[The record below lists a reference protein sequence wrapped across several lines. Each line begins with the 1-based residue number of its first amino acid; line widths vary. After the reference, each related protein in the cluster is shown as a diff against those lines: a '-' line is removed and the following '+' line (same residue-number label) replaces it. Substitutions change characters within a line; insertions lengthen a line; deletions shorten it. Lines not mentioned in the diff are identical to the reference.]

1 MSPRRKAPR
10 LASKAARDACDEAG
24 ASQETAVVTRRAA
37 AAAQHV
43 PAGGRHGLLDMPT
56 PVLESVFSLLDIE
69 SKQSLRQA
77 CKLLE
82 AVAQGFPAVWGGSA
96 YLNRG
101 GALQAQLAEGGASA
115 KRSWLQFLRRR
126 VGALHSLRITSSAL
140 FAPQVAPVLALSA
153 ACPLPV
159 LSCLSLDLHSMT
171 TRQSQRLLKVPR
183 LILCRLA
190 VLSSMPLPRAPAPQS
205 VHPRPA
211 AV

>member
-1 MSPRRKAPR
+1 MPYSYGVVAAYCLADTLAKA
-10 LASKAARDACDEAG
+10 
-24 ASQETAVVTRRAA
+24 RAA
-37 AAAQHV
+37 AAAHHM
-43 PAGGRHGLLDMPT
+43 PRGGHGLLDLPT
-56 PVLESVFSLLDIE
+56 PVLESVYSLLDIE

-82 AVAQGFPAVWGGSA
+82 AVAQGFPALWGGSA
-96 YLNRG
+96 VINRG

-159 LSCLSLDLHSMT
+159 LSSLSLDLHSMT

-183 LILCRLA
+183 LLRE
-190 VLSSMPLPRAPAPQS
+190 PA
-205 VHPRPA
+205 
-211 AV
+211 